1 MNNIYYLLHVYK
13 LLNTFGKFY
22 CLADGNIYSNLD
34 VDALGD
40 IYTLC

>member
-1 MNNIYYLLHVYK
+1 MEYFWEL
-13 LLNTFGKFY
+13 Y